1 MTLKSILGI
10 LFFGSLN
17 FAGFCQQDSIA
28 ISGNLKGLEG
38 KRVYISFSDESG
50 KSKSFSTMGNKNQ
63 FLLKVPIQK
72 IPVVAR
78 LDVGINRGLSVEV
91 DGRSIGSPAPP
102 LSLFVFNKNIKVDGD
117 ALLVQFASVKGDA
130 ENNYFERLNKIIRK
144 DEVIQYQNYRAMFLA
159 KYQQQPLTRTEE
171 EVQEENQVL
180 RKKTLQKQLEFID
193 KNPQAFAS
201 LFLLSRM
208 ANYFT
213 ADGYAAAFDKLDN
226 KYKRTPIAESIK
238 KTIEKTDVTRAGK
251 PAILFERKDKDGNTI
266 RLADFKGK
274 TVLLDFWGSWCGPC
288 RASHPHLKELYSK
301 YHKDGFEIIA
311 IAYERG
317 ETVEESKKS
326 WLKAIEQDG
335 INWIHILNMEG
346 IEKMDIVKEY
356 KVSAFPTKIL
366 VGADG
371 KIILRV
377 TSSATDDIDKTLE
390 KIYGH

>member
-208 ANYFT
+208 ANYFI